1 VHTENAQ
8 AEEEVRKNKLVADS
22 HPQYLF
28 DTFAFVRAQEVAEVQ
43 VEVLEVAEDHTP
55 TLVEQAHLE
64 LAQELEAQVN
74 TLKQA

>member
-43 VEVLEVAEDHTP
+43 VLEVAEDHTP
-55 TLVEQAHLE
+55 TLVEQVHLE

-74 TLKQA
+74 TLTQA